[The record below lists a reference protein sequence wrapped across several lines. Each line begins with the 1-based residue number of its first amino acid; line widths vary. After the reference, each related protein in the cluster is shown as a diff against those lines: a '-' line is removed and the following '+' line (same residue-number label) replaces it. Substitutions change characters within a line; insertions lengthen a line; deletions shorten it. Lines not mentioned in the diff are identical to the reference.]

1 MKKLMLL
8 LYSFLLVFVVR
19 KNLDMANSFFYVFV
33 FSISLYFIILY
44 LQKYKF
50 KTKKLIIFESLLFA
64 IFLQIGIIYQIHG
77 SITFIYS
84 SIRNFLETIIS
95 VSLFTYLIYFFIPFL
110 NIKLDNI
117 KDRKLKSKVLNFI
130 DVHPFLSTFLVVFS
144 VSVIYIIF
152 FYPGSMSWDG
162 LWQLDF
168 YYGVTEFK
176 DHHPALLTLFM
187 GLLMDIGRWLH
198 NDNLGMFLYIF
209 LQVIINALVYS
220 YTILI
225 MKKINTP
232 FVIRFISLI
241 FYAFMPLLAIN
252 SITYIKDTI
261 FYLFFL
267 LFFVYLIYH
276 FYINSEDKKS
286 NFIIL
291 GVLGVLLYLTRNT
304 GFYIV
309 LITFLV
315 LFLVNLKRKKVALYY
330 GLLCLFMLGVNFS
343 YHEIFL
349 KKLNIL
355 EAPVREKL
363 SIPLQQTGRY
373 LKYYPKDLSKEEK
386 ETLENVFMTS
396 LKEIGELYDP
406 NRSDN
411 VKFQFLIYPTDEELN
426 DYFKVWFSMMRKHP
440 IVYIDATLNNVYGY
454 FYPNVIN
461 FIGEEI
467 GFYDIEVDGWV
478 NQDTFHFKRNNLEWG
493 RNALKGISQT
503 LVKTP
508 VFSLLYTPS
517 FYVWI
522 FIFLVFGLIPKR
534 RWDLLC
540 YFVPILMV
548 IVCALVSPVNA
559 HMRYVQPILVST
571 PFLIA
576 LFNIMDRKKISVLVN

>member
-8 LYSFLLVFVVR
+8 LYSFLLVFVFR
-19 KNLDMANSFFYVFV
+19 KNLEMSNSFFYVFI
-33 FSISLYFIILY
+33 FSISLYFMTLY
-44 LQKYKF
+44 LQKYK
-50 KTKKLIIFESLLFA
+50 TEAKKLIIFESVLFA
-64 IFLQIGIIYQIHG
+64 IFFQMGIIYEMHD

-95 VSLFTYLIYFFIPFL
+95 VSLYSYLIYLVIPFFNTKL
-110 NIKLDNI
+110 NKI
-117 KDRKLKSKVLNFI
+117 KDIKLKSKILNFI
-130 DVHPFLSTFLVVFS
+130 DIHPFFSAFLVILS

-187 GLLMDIGRWLH
+187 GLLMDIGKSIL

-225 MKKINTP
+225 MKKIKVP
-232 FVIRFISLI
+232 FIIRFVSLI

-252 SITYIKDTI
+252 SITYIKDTV

-276 FYINSEDKKS
+276 FYINNENKKS

-291 GVLGVLLYLTRNT
+291 GIWGLLLYLTRNT

-309 LITFLV
+309 LSTFIV
-315 LFLVNLKRKKVALYY
+315 LFFVNLKRKRVALYF
-330 GLLCLFMLGVNFS
+330 GLLCLFIIGVNYS

-373 LKYYPKDLSKEEK
+373 LKYYSKDLSKKEK
-386 ETLENVFMTS
+386 EVLESVFMVS
-396 LKEIGELYDP
+396 LEEIGNIYDP

-411 VKFQFLIYPTDEELN
+411 VKFQFLIYPTDEELR
-426 DYFKVWFSMMRKHP
+426 DYF
-440 IVYIDATLNNVYGY
+440 
-454 FYPNVIN
+454 
-461 FIGEEI
+461 
-467 GFYDIEVDGWV
+467 
-478 NQDTFHFKRNNLEWG
+478 
-493 RNALKGISQT
+493 
-503 LVKTP
+503 
-508 VFSLLYTPS
+508 
-517 FYVWI
+517 
-522 FIFLVFGLIPKR
+522 
-534 RWDLLC
+534 
-540 YFVPILMV
+540 
-548 IVCALVSPVNA
+548 
-559 HMRYVQPILVST
+559 
-571 PFLIA
+571 
-576 LFNIMDRKKISVLVN
+576 